1 MASLTEW
8 NPFKDIERLR
18 TEFDRVLDRFRGPVE
33 LEEFED
39 KLVRPRIESFVE
51 DGKLTVRADMP
62 GIDPKEIDVKVTGN
76 TLNVKGKRE
85 EKKET
90 KKRDFLRR
98 EVHYGSYEYSTTLPD
113 GIKAEDIKAAYK
125 DGVLELVAPLPK
137 ELAPK
142 EVKVQVES
150 AEPKKVE
157 AKEKAAA

>member
-1 MASLTEW
+1 MASLMEW
-8 NPFKDIERLR
+8 NPFKEIEKIRG
-18 TEFDRVLDRFRGPVE
+18 EFDRMIERFRGPGE
-33 LEEFED
+33 IED
-39 KLVRPRIESFVE
+39 FGEKLVRPRIESFVE
-51 DGKLTVRADMP
+51 DGKLTVRVDMP
-62 GIDPKEIDVKVTGN
+62 GIDPKQIEVKVSGN
-76 TLNVKGKRE
+76 TLDVCGKRE

-98 EVHYGSYEYSTTLPD
+98 EVHYGSYTYSTTLPD

-142 EVKVQVES
+142 EVKVEV
-150 AEPKKVE
+150 ATTEPRKVE

>member
-1 MASLTEW
+1 MNRLAEW
-8 NPFKDIERLR
+8 NPFKEIERLR
-18 TEFDRVLDRFRGPVE
+18 GEFDRVLDRFRSPTD
-33 LEEFED
+33 LEEFEE

-62 GIDPKEIDVKVTGN
+62 GIDPKEIEVKVSGN
-76 TLNVKGKRE
+76 TLDVRGKRE

-98 EVHYGSYEYSTTLPD
+98 EVHYGSYAYSTSLPE
-113 GIKAEDIKAAYK
+113 GIKAEDIKASYR

-142 EVKVQVES
+142 EVKVQIEA
-150 AEPKKVE
+150 AETKKVE